1 MGFETA
7 NTSNETPKDF
17 DAMDF
22 NELEADE
29 TAGPVL
35 QAQALQYLRT
45 EQSDYFKREFNDK
58 LDADGYLI
66 KKADGM
72 TSNTKPS
79 QNIGGGKAMD
89 EVVRRTKEALK

>member
-22 NELEADE
+22 NELEADQ

-45 EQSDYFKREFNDK
+45 EQSDYFKREFNGE
-58 LDADGYLI
+58 LDADGYLV
-66 KKADGM
+66 KTDG
-72 TSNTKPS
+72 TPSNTKPS
-79 QNIGGGKAMD
+79 QNIGGGRAMD
-89 EVVRRTKEALK
+89 EVVRMTKEALK